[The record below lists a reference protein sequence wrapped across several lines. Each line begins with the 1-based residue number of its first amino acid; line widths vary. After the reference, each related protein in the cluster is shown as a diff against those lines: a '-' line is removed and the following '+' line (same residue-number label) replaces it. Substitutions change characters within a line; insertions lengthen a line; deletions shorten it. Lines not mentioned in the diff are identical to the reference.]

1 MLDLKTVLVVTFAIA
16 GLQAIAWTFVW
27 LTWRHLYEMK
37 FLAAGLAAIA
47 LGLFLMIL
55 RSVEPTGWNIVLANT
70 TIKLG
75 LVLLAEGV
83 ARFLGQPRY
92 SWIGISLLV
101 LHIIGWSIAVTLD
114 PGNVAIRVH
123 MSTIFTVIMMSVIC
137 LGLARDRSQPTL
149 LRWVT
154 IGIFVEYMAASI
166 AQSIF
171 EHSLGSSGTS
181 LILANHNSWYLLQ
194 GALFQIAFFACML
207 FMVST
212 RLSNDLREKNAALSR
227 EIAMRRELESKLSES
242 LESER
247 GLREEQTDFI
257 RVVSHEFRTP
267 LAIIRNATDMIELV
281 GNRSPD
287 ATKDR
292 IAAIG
297 EAIDR
302 LVSLIE
308 RFMAKD
314 RDTGFQPEPIRIG
327 SLVADVRLH
336 FELTGRGERLVFTA
350 DESGTLLFADPEML
364 ATVLI
369 NLIDNA
375 LKYSPEDQQID
386 IDIRTGDHEIYIE
399 IRDHGIGI
407 PQTDLHK
414 IGRRFFRASN
424 TQAGTGTG
432 LGLYMSRK
440 LLNYHGGKLQLSPNE
455 GSGMTAMV
463 SLPLPHGSEHMPLS
477 EDLPA

>member
-27 LTWRHLYEMK
+27 LTWRHLYELK
-37 FLAAGLAAIA
+37 FLAVGLAAIA

-55 RSVEPTGWNIVLANT
+55 RSVEPAGWSIVLANT

-75 LVLLAEGV
+75 LVLLAEGL

-92 SWIGISLLV
+92 SWIGASLLA
-101 LHIIGWSIAVTLD
+101 LHVISWSIAVTLD

-123 MSTIFTVIMMSVIC
+123 MSTLFTVIMMSVMC
-137 LGLARDRSQPTL
+137 LGLMRDRTQPML
-149 LRWVT
+149 LRWIT
-154 IGIFVEYMAASI
+154 IGIFVEYMVSSVT
-166 AQSIF
+166 QSVF
-171 EHSLGSSGTS
+171 EHRLPFSETS
-181 LILANHNSWYLLQ
+181 LVLANHNSWYLLQ

-207 FMVST
+207 FMVSA

-227 EIAMRRELESKLSES
+227 EIDMRRELETKLNAS
-242 LESER
+242 LETER
-247 GLREEQTDFI
+247 GLREEQTDFMRI
-257 RVVSHEFRTP
+257 VGHEFRTP
-267 LAIIRNATDMIELV
+267 LAIIRNATDMIALV
-281 GNRSPD
+281 GDRSPE

-297 EAIDR
+297 EAINR

-314 RDTGFQPEPIRIG
+314 RDTGFQPEPVRVG

-336 FELTGRGERLVFTA
+336 FELTQRGERLVFRA
-350 DESGTLLFADPEML
+350 DDGGALLFADPEML

-375 LKYSPEDQQID
+375 LKYSPEEQPIE
-386 IDIRTGDHEIYIE
+386 IDIRTGEHEIVIWV
-399 IRDHGIGI
+399 RDHGIGI
-407 PQTDLHK
+407 PQADLHK

-440 LLNYHGGKLQLSPNE
+440 LLNYHGGKLHLSPND
-455 GSGMTAMV
+455 SRGMTAIV
-463 SLPLPHGSEHMPLS
+463 SLPLLHGPTRES
-477 EDLPA
+477 LPEELTA